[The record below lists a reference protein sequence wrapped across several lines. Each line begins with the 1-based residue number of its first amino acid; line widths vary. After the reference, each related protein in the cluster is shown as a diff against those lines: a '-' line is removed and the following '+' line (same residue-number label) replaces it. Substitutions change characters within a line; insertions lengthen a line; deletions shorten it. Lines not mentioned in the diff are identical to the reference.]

1 MRAWLKGYKH
11 GAFTQ
16 QPPVTIPDRCN
27 GIDLGMTLATTP
39 VPPLPYL
46 LSPPGA
52 AITAPT
58 IGLGDANPLPFSAR
72 AIALRMYNSLSIN
85 QTVKFMPY
93 LVNDRLV
100 NHQ

>member
-1 MRAWLKGYKH
+1 MVLSPNSLRSQSLTDATALTS
-11 GAFTQ
+11 ACPSPQ
-16 QPPVTIPDRCN
+16 RRCHPSP
-27 GIDLGMTLATTP
+27 IIL
-39 VPPLPYL
+39 
-46 LSPPGA
+46 PPGA